1 MLDEDFNDSAPR
13 RCAISLRK
21 PSSLP
26 LRRVA
31 ERYDG
36 ERTTVRAATTPIDLQ
51 FASRGKEVEFMPS
64 YAKHRARLLDRY
76 SDAEHVSPLPH
87 RVSSALICSL
97 WYRLLCRHRQPF
109 LLGKVAAAV
118 ADSLRK
124 PPSLERVRS
133 PGIQHQGRGSVGR
146 LVDPHMNRTA
156 KPSLIKV
163 DPTSTPLTRRRP
175 RAGGQHHL
183 EGPGAI
189 ANRLP

>member
-1 MLDEDFNDSAPR
+1 MRDLAAKAIVPSIKTR
-13 RCAISLRK
+13 RR
-21 PSSLP
+21 
-26 LRRVA
+26 
-31 ERYDG
+31 
-36 ERTTVRAATTPIDLQ
+36 TVRRRAHDRARGNDTNRLTVCKPGQ
-51 FASRGKEVEFMPS
+51 GSRI

-124 PPSLERVRS
+124 PPSLDRVRS
-133 PGIQHQGRGSVGR
+133 PGIQHQGRGCVGR

-156 KPSLIKV
+156 KPSWIKV

-183 EGPGAI
+183 EGPEAI
-189 ANRLP
+189 ANRLL